1 MEITPIGR
9 GAMGMVH
16 RLTMDG
22 RLYAVK
28 EFHWEMAEGAARR
41 EAAFRDL
48 TASAGVRSPT
58 NIRALNGDYLQTL
71 PENLGG
77 RMVRLY
83 TWLEGAHVDP
93 DDPATAAQLGDLM
106 GRLHRLASPVQ
117 GESHPWYEIVP
128 EESEWDEIARAA
140 TAADEDWAPLFRENL
155 QAMLDLA
162 TSVKPLPEHERI
174 MCHLDVQPSNVLVDG
189 AGPMLLDW
197 DDAGPGNPERE
208 LASVLYDWHVRDG
221 VVDRTGV
228 SRTLAAYRQ
237 AGGRAVLEGEQAFA
251 MNAATLLNYI
261 AAQARLRLDTDAE
274 PMHREN
280 ARSELTSVL
289 ADLPSRRTY
298 TDILAAASEESTAA
312 RHKE

>member
-1 MEITPIGR
+1 M
-9 GAMGMVH
+9 
-16 RLTMDG
+16 
-22 RLYAVK
+22 
-28 EFHWEMAEGAARR
+28 
-41 EAAFRDL
+41 
-48 TASAGVRSPT
+48 
-58 NIRALNGDYLQTL
+58 
-71 PENLGG
+71 
-77 RMVRLY
+77 
-83 TWLEGAHVDP
+83 
-93 DDPATAAQLGDLM
+93 
-106 GRLHRLASPVQ
+106 
-117 GESHPWYEIVP
+117 
-128 EESEWDEIARAA
+128 ARAA

-162 TSVKPLPEHERI
+162 TLVKPLPEHERI

-189 AGPMLLDW
+189 AGLMLLDW

-221 VVDRTGV
+221 VVDRAGV

-237 AGGRAVLEGEQAFA
+237 AGVRAVLEGEHAFA

-274 PMHREN
+274 PMHRET

-289 ADLPSRRTY
+289 ADLPSRRIY
-298 TDILAAASEESTAA
+298 TDILAAASEESTVA